1 VGGELLGKRSL
12 PRPLAYSPYPQE
24 NIEWVARGAEEMVMI
39 GQLAFLLTMFFISM
53 LFGGAYAIIGQQ
65 HLSLRMLLAALLP

>member
-1 VGGELLGKRSL
+1 
-12 PRPLAYSPYPQE
+12 
-24 NIEWVARGAEEMVMI
+24 VARGVEEMVMI
-39 GQLAFLLTMFFISM
+39 GQLAFLLTMFFMSM